1 MYQGHPHVLSTSL
14 HNSDGE
20 SNFSEINQQG
30 LIYAFSASD
39 EQALPFKIFRGKM
52 ALLSQKYVNI
62 RPIALESLFVVNRR
76 IWDFVGDIAAFSLD
90 IKQEVFIFQ
99 CFT

>member
-1 MYQGHPHVLSTSL
+1 MSSVLL
-14 HNSDGE
+14 YIISDGE

-39 EQALPFKIFRGKM
+39 EQALPLKIFRGKM

-62 RPIALESLFVVNRR
+62 RPIAFESSFVVNRR
-76 IWDFVGDIAAFSLD
+76 IFFGHQARIFHFSMFH
-90 IKQEVFIFQ
+90 IKVSVL
-99 CFT
+99 